1 MVAARAGNG
10 SILRVLFKRGSQVD
24 ATAKDGST
32 ALHLA
37 AHNGYIDACRV
48 LIGGGANVD
57 AAGLNPLMKAVQMGH
72 IGVTKLLLKSGADS
86 QATTSPKIS
95 LHLAVENGIKDMLEL
110 LLDQVK
116 RVDAID
122 DKGFTPLMVASQRG
136 NDAVIE
142 QLIARKA
149 NVEACAND
157 GSNVLHFTVR
167 CGHLTTCKILLKGG
181 APINAVD
188 VDGVMPLMDAI
199 SRKSMD
205 IIGLLLAEN
214 ADVSAATKEG
224 TTVLHFAVTSGAV

>member
-48 LIGGGANVD
+48 LIGGGANVNAVD

-72 IGVTKLLLKSGADS
+72 IGVTKLLLKSGADA
-86 QATTSPKIS
+86 QATTGPKTS

-116 RVDAID
+116 RVVAID

-149 NVEACAND
+149 NTLD
-157 GSNVLHFTVR
+157 NV
-167 CGHLTTCKILLKGG
+167 
-181 APINAVD
+181 
-188 VDGVMPLMDAI
+188 
-199 SRKSMD
+199 
-205 IIGLLLAEN
+205 
-214 ADVSAATKEG
+214 
-224 TTVLHFAVTSGAV
+224 